1 MDYIMPGST
10 KSLPIYSQPI
20 KSTPQGGTYRRKYR
34 TKNMKMRRSKS
45 RRFRGGKG
53 QYLSNVGYSSGYSL
67 PFFTKTLT
75 NII

>member
-1 MDYIMPGST
+1 MSLLDSIMPGADI
-10 KSLPIYSQPI
+10 KSLHVVSSP
-20 KSTPQGGTYRRKYR
+20 KGGKHKTRRNRRYRK
-34 TKNMKMRRSKS
+34 KS

-67 PFFTKTLT
+67 PFFTKTMT